1 MVLKF
6 QAFYS
11 YKFCVTNEIWSSILI
26 IIMYALVLHQHF
38 EKKMSLKMKKK
49 FKTNER
55 AGSVPLFH
63 DFNES
68 QEQQWVYERKNLFL
82 ATLSFSVRQQI
93 EFSQNVYF
101 PLHLKY

>member
-11 YKFCVTNEIWSSILI
+11 YKFSVTHEIWSSILI

-38 EKKMSLKMKKK
+38 EKKIFKRKKK

-68 QEQQWVYERKNLFL
+68 QEQQWVYEMKNLFL
-82 ATLSFSVRQQI
+82 ATLSLSVRQQI

>member
-38 EKKMSLKMKKK
+38 EKKCL
-49 FKTNER
+49 
-55 AGSVPLFH
+55 
-63 DFNES
+63 
-68 QEQQWVYERKNLFL
+68 
-82 ATLSFSVRQQI
+82 
-93 EFSQNVYF
+93 
-101 PLHLKY
+101 